1 MGEAFSAKPSSS
13 YPLFLPKP
21 ADSLFS
27 PMNQVLSY
35 IRTYPP
41 MGYLQIPLSPPVKGQ
56 SQRHPFLLIHIPELR
71 IDLAKWSL
79 KLRRGPLR
87 SLVQGINSQVNHKEL
102 SRNGGNLFTN
112 HYLLNKELKNVEL

>member
-1 MGEAFSAKPSSS
+1 
-13 YPLFLPKP
+13 
-21 ADSLFS
+21 
-27 PMNQVLSY
+27 MNQVLSY

-41 MGYLQIPLSPPVKGQ
+41 MGYLQIPLSPLVKGQ

-71 IDLAKWSL
+71 IDLARWSL

-102 SRNGGNLFTN
+102 SRNGGNIFTI
-112 HYLLNKELKNVEL
+112 HYLLNRELKNVELRVRMCILSKGVIYKALHKIFTWKQLT